1 MPSHISR
8 QYQHNINL
16 VPFFVYYKT
25 KLMLNLGKNYSNY
38 NKIINYEMQIHNS
51 TNLKSIF
58 EKYQILVKVVH
69 YLTKVN
75 YKLFPTNTDK
85 SSHY

>member
-1 MPSHISR
+1 
-8 QYQHNINL
+8 
-16 VPFFVYYKT
+16 
-25 KLMLNLGKNYSNY
+25 
-38 NKIINYEMQIHNS
+38 MQIHNS

-75 YKLFPTNTDK
+75 YKLFPTTTDK
-85 SSHY
+85 TSHY